1 MKNCKLLVL
10 ALTGDCNFACRYCY
24 AAEMRCETMDFE
36 TARRA
41 ISLAA
46 AGGTP
51 FVLQF
56 SGGEPLLA
64 FHLIEEIVRY
74 VETEHI
80 PARMQVQTNGSLLTE
95 ESARFLHRHR
105 VGIGVSIDGRAAVH
119 DHLRKLPNG
128 AGSFAAV
135 MRGMEVLR
143 ALRIPV
149 GVTAVVSRENVRDL
163 PGLAELAYYLGNVRR
178 IGLDLLR
185 GQGRG
190 RGLVPAGE
198 AETAAA
204 VTALCRRLD
213 ELAALTGIRIALTQ
227 TERCGALACGRME
240 AFEHCFV
247 LRGEAAF
254 VQADGGIYACSSFF
268 GDARFFLGNVM
279 QGISEERE
287 RAVAALVHDGMAR
300 CRSCDTLAACG
311 GGCFARMHTA
321 GTDSAEC
328 GMKRAVIAHAAGG
341 VQGSI
346 SHAKNRM

>member
-1 MKNCKLLVL
+1 MKSCKLLVL

-24 AAEMRCETMDFE
+24 AAEMKRGGGGGGA
-36 TARRA
+36 ARRA
-41 ISLAA
+41 VALAA

-64 FHLIEEIVRY
+64 FPLLEEIVRY
-74 VETEHI
+74 VEAEGI
-80 PARMQVQTNGSLLTE
+80 PARMQVQTNGSLFTE
-95 ESARFLHRHR
+95 ERARFLYRHR

-119 DHLRKLPNG
+119 DRLRRLPNG
-128 AGSFAAV
+128 DGSFAAV

-163 PGLAELAYYLGNVRR
+163 SGLAELAYYLGNVRR

-190 RGLVPAGE
+190 SGLVPAGE
-198 AETAAA
+198 EDTSAA
-204 VTALCRRLD
+204 VSALCRRLD
-213 ELAALTGIRIALTQ
+213 ELAALTGIRITFTQ
-227 TERCGALACGRME
+227 SERCGALACGRME
-240 AFEHCFV
+240 AFGHCFV

-268 GDARFFLGNVM
+268 GDARFLLGNVIN
-279 QGISEERE
+279 GISPERE
-287 RAVAALVHDGMAR
+287 CAVARLIWDGMMR
-300 CRSCDTLAACG
+300 CRSCDTLAVCG
-311 GGCFARMHTA
+311 GGCFARMHDA
-321 GTDSAEC
+321 GKDNAEC
-328 GMKRAVIAHAAGG
+328 GMKRAVVAHAATGI
-341 VQGSI
+341 QRSI
-346 SHAKNRM
+346 YHAKMGM

>member
-1 MKNCKLLVL
+1 MKHCKLLVL

-24 AAEMRCETMDFE
+24 AAEMRRETMDFE
-36 TARRA
+36 TAQRA
-41 ISLAA
+41 LALAA

-56 SGGEPLLA
+56 SGGEPMLA
-64 FHLIEEIVRY
+64 FPLIEEIVRY
-74 VETEHI
+74 VEAERI

-95 ESARFLHRHR
+95 ERARFLHRHR

-119 DHLRKLPNG
+119 DCLRKLPNG
-128 AGSFAAV
+128 TGSFAAV

-227 TERCGALACGRME
+227 TERCGALVSGRME

-268 GDARFFLGNVM
+268 GDPRFYLGDVM
-279 QGISEERE
+279 QGISEERAQ
-287 RAVAALVHDGMAR
+287 AVAALVYDGMAR
-300 CRSCDTLAACG
+300 CRACDALAACG
-311 GGCFARMHTA
+311 GGCFARMHGAPA
-321 GTDSAEC
+321 GGAEC

-341 VQGSI
+341 
-346 SHAKNRM
+346 A

>member
-24 AAEMRCETMDFE
+24 AAEMRRETMNFE

-46 AGGTP
+46 AGASP

-56 SGGEPLLA
+56 SGGEPMLA
-64 FHLIEEIVRY
+64 FPLIEEIVRY
-74 VETEHI
+74 VETERI
-80 PARMQVQTNGSLLTE
+80 RARMQVQTNGSLLTE
-95 ESARFLHRHR
+95 ERARFLHRHR

-119 DHLRKLPNG
+119 DCLRKLPNG
-128 AGSFAAV
+128 TGSFAAV

-213 ELAALTGIRIALTQ
+213 ELAAARSRAGAWRRSSTALS
-227 TERCGALACGRME
+227 C
-240 AFEHCFV
+240 
-247 LRGEAAF
+247 AAK
-254 VQADGGIYACSSFF
+254 
-268 GDARFFLGNVM
+268 R
-279 QGISEERE
+279 
-287 RAVAALVHDGMAR
+287 
-300 CRSCDTLAACG
+300 RSCRRTAASMHVRRSSGTRASSSAMSCRASPRNAS
-311 GGCFARMHTA
+311 ARSPRSCMTA
-321 GTDSAEC
+321 W
-328 GMKRAVIAHAAGG
+328 RAAAPAIHSPHAAADASRGCTPRARI
-341 VQGSI
+341 VPS
-346 SHAKNRM
+346 AA